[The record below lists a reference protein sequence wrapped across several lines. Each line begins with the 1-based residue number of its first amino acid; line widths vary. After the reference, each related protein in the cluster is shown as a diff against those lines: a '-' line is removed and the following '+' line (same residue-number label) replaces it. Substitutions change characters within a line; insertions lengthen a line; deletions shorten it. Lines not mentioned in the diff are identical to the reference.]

1 MVRTNGITRNVILIG
16 KYAFKF
22 PTLHS
27 HIHFLN
33 GCYANY
39 SERRFYK
46 NFKGVYVSDED
57 LTSKVAPSL
66 FCSYFG
72 LLQIQRRL
80 TPLTRD
86 LTPTEVELFK
96 GVCTDIKKENFG
108 YLNGKLLC
116 LDYP

>member
-46 NFKGVYVSDED
+46 IFKGVYVSDEKG
-57 LTSKVAPSL
+57 SNIQVAPSL

-96 GVCTDIKKENFG
+96 GVCTDIKKKTSG
-108 YLNGKLLC
+108 I
-116 LDYP
+116 